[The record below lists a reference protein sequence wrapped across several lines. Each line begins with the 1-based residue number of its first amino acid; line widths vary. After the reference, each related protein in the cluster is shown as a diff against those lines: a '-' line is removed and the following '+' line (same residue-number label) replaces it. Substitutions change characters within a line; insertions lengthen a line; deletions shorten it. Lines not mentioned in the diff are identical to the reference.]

1 LRRSPV
7 VGVLGHYGNANLG
20 DEAIIHAVVSAVRR
34 RWPGGALYAISN
46 RPEDTARRHGVPAVS
61 VHTGELEEPP
71 AVRQAGRDDPVTPDV
86 PTGVFAAPAEAPRT
100 PRRARRGWA
109 PLRAARSGAGA
120 IFRSPA
126 RIAREITSCW
136 RIFHRLK
143 RIDLLFIAG
152 SNQMLDNFGGPW
164 EFPYINLRW
173 SILARLAGCRIAW
186 VSVGAGPLDS
196 PLSRRFVRAS
206 LRLADYVSVRDAG
219 SLRLLREI
227 GVPRDIRIFPD
238 LAHGLEHEAAPPG
251 RAEGDARRT
260 VGINPMPMY
269 DGRYWPE
276 WAPDKY
282 ARFVSELAAFA
293 TALQREGYHPFFFGT
308 HPRDERVAAEALAVM
323 EKEHGIARAALPP
336 VKSSATIERLLAVME
351 SADVIVPTRF
361 HGALLALLVERPT
374 LAICYYRK
382 TRELMV
388 EFGQG
393 EELTVTLED
402 FRAGDAMARIRLLE
416 SRAEELTGLMRQRRK
431 EFRTAL
437 AEQYD
442 LVFALVADPETLT
455 ATASR

>member
-1 LRRSPV
+1 MKRSPV

-34 RWPGGALYAISN
+34 RWPGGTLCAISN
-46 RPEDTARRHGVPAVS
+46 RPADTARRHGVPAVS
-61 VHTGELEEPP
+61 VQTGEIEEPP
-71 AVRQAGRDDPVTPDV
+71 RARLAGMADPVSPDV
-86 PTGVFAAPAEAPRT
+86 PAGAFAAPAEASQT
-100 PRRARRGWA
+100 PRQARRGWA
-109 PLRAARSGAGA
+109 ALRAARGVAGLL
-120 IFRSPA
+120 FRSPA

-136 RIFHRLK
+136 RIYHRLK

-196 PLSRRFVRAS
+196 PLSRRFVRTS

-238 LAHGLEHEAAPPG
+238 LAHGLEHEAAPPL
-251 RAEGDARRT
+251 RSEGDPCRT

-282 ARFVSELAAFA
+282 ARYVNELAVFA
-293 TALQREGYHPFFFGT
+293 TTLQQEGYRAFFFGT

-323 EKEHGIARAALPP
+323 EKEHGVARAALPP
-336 VKSSATIERLLAVME
+336 VKSSATIGRLLAVME
-351 SADVIVPTRF
+351 SADIIVPTRF

-393 EELTVTLED
+393 EELTVTLDE
-402 FRAGDAMARIRLLE
+402 FRGADAMARIRLLE
-416 SRAEELTGLMRQRRK
+416 GRAEELTSLMRQRRK
-431 EFRTAL
+431 EFRAAL

-442 LVFALVADPETLT
+442 LVFALVAGPEAVT